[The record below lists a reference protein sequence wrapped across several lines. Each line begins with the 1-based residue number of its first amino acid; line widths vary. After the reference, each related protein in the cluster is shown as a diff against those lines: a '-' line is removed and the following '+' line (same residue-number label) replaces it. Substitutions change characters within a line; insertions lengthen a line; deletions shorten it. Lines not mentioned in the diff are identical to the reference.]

1 VTQRARTL
9 AIAVA
14 LAAVT
19 AGCGRA
25 GSITNP
31 KGSEAS
37 NIATT
42 WWIIFGL
49 ACAVYLVV
57 GGLIIFAALRGRRR
71 GRSSRLRENTFIWI
85 GGLVIPLVILLV
97 VAGVTVNSTSAL
109 RAPSPDALRIDVT
122 GKLWWW
128 NVRYVDTNVV
138 TANVIHIPA
147 GQEIDLRLTSDNVIH
162 SFWVPELA
170 GKEDTIPG
178 QTNHLRFT
186 ANEPGTFL
194 GRCAEFCGLQ
204 HAHMDIIVVV
214 ETPGDFGRWLARRQ
228 ATSSAPQS
236 EEATRGAVV
245 FQREACAGCH
255 TIRGTTA
262 NGKVG
267 PELTD
272 FGTRPTI
279 GAGVLTNTPEN
290 LERWIYDAP
299 DLKPGTSMPQFHSLA
314 SKDIAALATYLEGL
328 K

>member
-1 VTQRARTL
+1 MHARTL
-9 AIAVA
+9 ALVVA
-14 LAAVT
+14 LAVLT

-25 GSITNP
+25 GSIVSP

-37 NIATT
+37 KIATT

-57 GGLIIFAALRGRRR
+57 GSLIIYAALRGRRR
-71 GRSSRLRENTFIWI
+71 GRSSSRLRENTFIWV
-85 GGLVIPLVILLV
+85 GGLLIPLVILLV

-109 RAPSPDALRIDVT
+109 RAPAAGALRIDVT

-128 NVRYVDTNVV
+128 DVRYAGTNVV

-147 GQEIDLRLTSDNVIH
+147 GQDIDLRLTSDNVIH

-186 ANEPGTFL
+186 ANEPGTYL

-214 ETPGDFGRWLARRQ
+214 ETPGDFGRWMARRQ
-228 ATSSAPQS
+228 STSSAPES
-236 EEATRGAVV
+236 EETTRGAVV

-255 TIRGTTA
+255 TIRDTAA

-267 PELTD
+267 PDLTD
-272 FGTRPTI
+272 FGSRPTI
-279 GAGVLTNTPEN
+279 GAGVLDNTPEN

-299 DLKPGTSMPQFHSLA
+299 DVKPGTVMPQFHSLPA
-314 SKDIAALATYLEGL
+314 KDIAALAAYLESL